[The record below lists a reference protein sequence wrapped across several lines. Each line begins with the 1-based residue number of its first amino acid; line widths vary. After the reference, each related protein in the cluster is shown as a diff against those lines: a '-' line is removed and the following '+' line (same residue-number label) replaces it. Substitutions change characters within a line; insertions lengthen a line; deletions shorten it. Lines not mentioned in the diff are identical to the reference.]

1 MRKYKEFEIW
11 KKAKEIGKRTI
22 EIADNMERSYFYVF
36 GQHICKTGFSI
47 ISNIAE
53 GASRSSE
60 KDFKRFLEISLG
72 SAYELESQLIL
83 LSESGKIPEKEAELL
98 LKLLVEEEKQ
108 ISSFINKLKANS
120 Q

>member
-1 MRKYKEFEIW
+1 MRKYKEFQIW
-11 KKAKEIGKRTI
+11 LKAKEIGKKTI
-22 EIADNMERSYFYVF
+22 ELSDKMEKPYFYVF
-36 GQHICKTGFSI
+36 GQHICKTAFSI

-83 LSESGKIPEKEAELL
+83 LSEAGKLPAKKVSELL
-98 LKLLVEEEKQ
+98 QILVEEEKQ
-108 ISSFINKLKANS
+108 ISSFINKLK
-120 Q
+120 